1 MARPGGP
8 EVDGILLLD
17 KPLGLGSTQALGRAR
32 RLLGARKAGHGG
44 TLDPMATG
52 LLPLAF
58 GSATR
63 FAHESLDAAKTY
75 AATLL
80 LGVTTDG
87 GDVEGAVLLQRAVAV
102 DEARWHEAAGH
113 FVGKIE
119 QVPPMHSALKH
130 EGRPL
135 YDYARRG
142 EVIDRVA
149 RRVSIDSLD
158 LLALRPVDGVAAGA
172 PGSLTATIRV
182 RCSKGTYIR
191 ALAADIGERL
201 GCGAHLIALRR
212 EAVGAL
218 HVDQAVRLDDLEAMP
233 PHARLGRLL
242 PGDALMAPLRPL
254 VLESAL
260 ARRFLQ
266 GQRLRLDAP
275 GAAASDARDA
285 VHADRVRVYDGS
297 RLIGTG
303 LYADGLLRPLRL
315 LPQAA

>member
-1 MARPGGP
+1 MTMARSASP

-32 RLLGARKAGHGG
+32 RLLCARKAGHGG

-58 GSATR
+58 GPATR

-75 AATLL
+75 VATLL
-80 LGVTTDG
+80 LGLTTDT
-87 GDVEGAVLLQRAVAV
+87 GDVEGVVQLQRAVAV
-102 DEARWHEAAGH
+102 DELRWHEAARH
-113 FVGKIE
+113 FVGEIE
-119 QVPPMHSALKH
+119 QIPPMHSALKH

-142 EVIDRVA
+142 ELIDRAA
-149 RRVSIDSLD
+149 RRVTIESLE
-158 LLALRPVDGVAAGA
+158 LLALRPVEGVAPAA

-191 ALAADIGERL
+191 SLAADLGERL
-201 GCGAHLIALRR
+201 GCGAHLAALRR

-218 HVDQAVRLDDLEAMP
+218 RVEQAVSLDDLEAMP
-233 PHARLGRLL
+233 PQERITRLL
-242 PGDALMAPLRPL
+242 PGDALMAALRPL
-254 VLESAL
+254 VLEPEL

-275 GAAASDARDA
+275 GSARAD
-285 VHADRVRVYDGS
+285 VDRVRVYDGS

-315 LPQAA
+315 VPQAA